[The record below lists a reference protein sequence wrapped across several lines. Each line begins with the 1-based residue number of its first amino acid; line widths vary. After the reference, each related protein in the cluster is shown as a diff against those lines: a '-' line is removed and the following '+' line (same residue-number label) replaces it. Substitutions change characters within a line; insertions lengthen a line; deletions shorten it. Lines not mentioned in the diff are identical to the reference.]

1 MELKLDLD
9 QKYGLVLEG
18 GGAKGAYQIGAWK
31 ALREA
36 GVQIEAVAGT
46 SVGALNGA
54 LICMDRLEEAEQIWK
69 TISYSSVMDVD
80 DNRME
85 QLFQGKLKVTEAV
98 KEVMGFF
105 NEGGKDITPLKNLI
119 GEYISEEEI
128 RKSETAFYLLTFSIS
143 MMRELDIDVKELP
156 EGLLADFLLASAYLP
171 VFKKEKLHGK
181 KFMDGGMFNNVPLE
195 SLVKR
200 GYQNIIV
207 IRIFGIGR
215 EKKVKI
221 PENTKIY
228 QIEPRV
234 NLGNILEFE
243 SKKSIRNMKIGYYDA
258 LRFLYGLKGKIYY
271 IEENEKECYY
281 LNQLVSVSDEVK
293 KALMAVY
300 EAEAEAS
307 FSERVYL
314 EKVLHAVAEELKLPK
329 GWDYRELYLSMLEAA
344 AKLLKIQ
351 KYAVYQVEE
360 LRCLVRA
367 RELEKQT
374 ELPAFAS
381 IILNKIVTRE
391 EIKNELK
398 RT

>member
-1 MELKLDLD
+1 MELKIDLSK
-9 QKYGLVLEG
+9 KYGLVLEG
-18 GGAKGAYQIGAWK
+18 GGAKGAYQIGVWK

-69 TISYSSVMDVD
+69 TIAYSNVMEVD
-80 DNRME
+80 DSRME
-85 QLFQGKLKVTEAV
+85 QLFHGKLKVTEAV

-119 GEYISEEEI
+119 AEYIREEEI
-128 RKSETAFYLLTFSIS
+128 RNSDIAFYLLTFSIS

-171 VFKKEKLHGK
+171 VFKKEKLHGE

-221 PENTKIY
+221 PDDTMIY

-258 LRFLYGLKGKIYY
+258 LRFLYGLQGKIYY

-281 LNQLVSVSDEVK
+281 LSQLVTVSDEVK
-293 KALMAVY
+293 EALIAIYAPDSEAVR
-300 EAEAEAS
+300 
-307 FSERVYL
+307 SERVYL
-314 EKVLHAVAEELKLPK
+314 EKVLHEIAEELKLQK

-351 KYAVYQVEE
+351 KYTVYQAEE
-360 LRCLVRA
+360 LKCLVRA
-367 RELEKQT
+367 KEMEKQIK
-374 ELPAFAS
+374 LPAFS
-381 IILNKIVTRE
+381 FVILNKIVTWE
-391 EIKNELK
+391 EITK
-398 RT
+398 